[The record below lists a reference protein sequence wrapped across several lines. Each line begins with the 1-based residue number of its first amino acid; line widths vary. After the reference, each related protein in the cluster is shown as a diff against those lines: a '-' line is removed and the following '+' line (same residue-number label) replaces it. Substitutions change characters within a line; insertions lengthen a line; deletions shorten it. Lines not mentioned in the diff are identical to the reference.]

1 MTMPVEPGVVDA
13 NILVYAVNSVAPQ
26 HAASRALLEAA
37 LDPAVSLYVTS
48 QILCE
53 FYSLITNPK
62 RTPRAWS
69 SGDAVQL
76 ISELLTPPG
85 LKVLPAPAQAVTRLL
100 ELLKR
105 NAVTGSDVFD
115 LQIVAT
121 MKANNIQR
129 IYTFNAVDF
138 QKFPELVVVTPDFL

>member
-1 MTMPVEPGVVDA
+1 MTMSVEPGVVDA
-13 NILVYAVNSVAPQ
+13 NILVYAVNSAAPQ

-48 QILCE
+48 QIICE

-62 RTPRAWS
+62 RSAMAWS
-69 SGDAVQL
+69 SAEAVQL
-76 ISELLTPPG
+76 ISELLASPG
-85 LKVLPAPAQAVTRLL
+85 IKVLPAPTEAVAGLMD
-100 ELLKR
+100 LLKR

-121 MKANNIQR
+121 MQANNIQR
-129 IYTFNAVDF
+129 IYTFNNADF
-138 QKFPELVVVTPDFL
+138 RKFSELEVITP

>member
-1 MTMPVEPGVVDA
+1 MPVEPGIVDA
-13 NILVYAVNSVAPQ
+13 NILVYAVNSGAPQ

-37 LDPAVSLYVTS
+37 LNPAVSLYVTS

-62 RTPRAWS
+62 RTAMAWS
-69 SGDAVQL
+69 SAEAVQL
-76 ISELLTPPG
+76 ISELLASG
-85 LKVLPAPAQAVTRLL
+85 LKVLPAPAQAVAGLL

-105 NAVTGSDVFD
+105 SAVTGSDVFD

-121 MKANNIQR
+121 MQANNIQR
-129 IYTFNAVDF
+129 IYTFNATDF
-138 QKFPELVVVTPDFL
+138 QKFPELSVVIPG